1 MNFSNIFAYLELATG
16 AVSVIGTIQHLV
28 AGSAPLT
35 GAELVAT
42 VQPIIQGIQ
51 QIFPQ
56 ITIPMDLVT
65 PTGSKVSAFPPAPLT
80 PPPTRSTITTK
91 KPLRQRKAFSSSS
104 VAASDSYLGRPF
116 LLAFLSPRPGAAV
129 QSIDSKEFSL
139 WRRNQALGLE

>member
-51 QIFPQ
+51 PIVPK

-65 PTGSKVSAFPPAPLT
+65 DIAN
-80 PPPTRSTITTK
+80 
-91 KPLRQRKAFSSSS
+91 
-104 VAASDSYLGRPF
+104 
-116 LLAFLSPRPGAAV
+116 GAADA
-129 QSIDSKEFSL
+129 INNYYKKTTP
-139 WRRNQALGLE
+139 AA

>member
-51 QIFPQ
+51 QIFP
-56 ITIPMDLVT
+56 
-65 PTGSKVSAFPPAPLT
+65 
-80 PPPTRSTITTK
+80 
-91 KPLRQRKAFSSSS
+91 
-104 VAASDSYLGRPF
+104 
-116 LLAFLSPRPGAAV
+116 
-129 QSIDSKEFSL
+129 
-139 WRRNQALGLE
+139 

>member
-51 QIFPQ
+51 QIFPK

-65 PTGSKVSAFPPAPLT
+65 DIAN
-80 PPPTRSTITTK
+80 
-91 KPLRQRKAFSSSS
+91 
-104 VAASDSYLGRPF
+104 
-116 LLAFLSPRPGAAV
+116 GAADAINNYYKKTTP
-129 QSIDSKEFSL
+129 S
-139 WRRNQALGLE
+139 A